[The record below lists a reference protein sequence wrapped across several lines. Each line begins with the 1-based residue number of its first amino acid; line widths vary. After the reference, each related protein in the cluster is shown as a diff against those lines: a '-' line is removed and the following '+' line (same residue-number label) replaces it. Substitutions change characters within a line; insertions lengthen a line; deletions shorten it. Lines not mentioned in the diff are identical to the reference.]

1 MWGGCPTNRRQAHS
15 SYSPQFL
22 ADYITAVAEAHL
34 DPVAHS
40 AFPAMQDGVHALVHA
55 CSSSDLQQLH
65 VRLDAGLGGVRQGML
80 AQLREQHEK
89 VKYTGHV

>member
-1 MWGGCPTNRRQAHS
+1 MWWVAPPDLWQAHS

-34 DPVAHS
+34 DPVAHG
-40 AFPAMQDGVHALVHA
+40 AFPALQEGVHALVHA
-55 CSSSDLQQLH
+55 CSPSDLQQLH

-80 AQLREQHEK
+80 AQLREQHETTR
-89 VKYTGHV
+89 YTGHV